1 VQLKSSFIGIVHKI
15 WFLDQIIKAGN
26 FKTASS
32 FLGVTPSALTQ
43 SVKTLE
49 NHFEKTFIV
58 RDKGNIVLTSE
69 GQALLEKFSSVLEEL
84 EGLDQEYSEQDG
96 PKKIRIGAYDSLAI
110 RYLPKL
116 YSNILEVN
124 PNVKIDLQIG
134 RSAELITLIHRG
146 HLDMALVVAP
156 QDSDTYFTTPL
167 AYNYLSIYTHVNN
180 INEKINIHNLGI
192 GCLRSESDGR
202 QSFIVKALNLLGIK
216 SKDINVQT
224 DSFEAL
230 LSLCIE
236 GKISAI
242 LPVDLASRHADFLI
256 DVSDQYNA
264 IDIKNQTK
272 HELSLI
278 TRKNF
283 PPKWKNQIEGCL
295 KEINIK

>member
-1 VQLKSSFIGIVHKI
+1 LKSSFIGMIHKI
-15 WFLDQIIKAGN
+15 WFLDQIVKAGD

-32 FLGVTPSALTQ
+32 ILGVTPSALTQ

-49 NHFEKTFIV
+49 NHFEKTFLI
-58 RDKGNIVLTSE
+58 REKGNIALTSE
-69 GQALLEKFSSVLEEL
+69 GEALLEKFSSVLGEL

-116 YSNILEVN
+116 YSNILDVN

-156 QDSDTYFTTPL
+156 QESDSYYTTPL
-167 AYNYLSIYTHVNN
+167 AYNHLSIYTHKKNLD
-180 INEKINIHNLGI
+180 EKIDIHSLGV

-202 QSFIVKALNLLGIK
+202 QSFLLKALNLLGVK
-216 SKDINVQT
+216 SKDLNVQA

-230 LSLCIE
+230 LALCIE

-242 LPVDLASRHADFLI
+242 LPADLANRHSEQLV
-256 DVSDQYNA
+256 DVSDLYNA
-264 IDIKNQTK
+264 QEIKKQTQ

-283 PPKWKNQIEGCL
+283 PLKWREQVEECL
-295 KEINIK
+295 REINI

>member
-1 VQLKSSFIGIVHKI
+1 MIHKI
-15 WFLDQIIKAGN
+15 WFLDQIVKAGD

-32 FLGVTPSALTQ
+32 ILGVTPSALTQ

-49 NHFEKTFIV
+49 GHFEKTFLI

-124 PNVKIDLQIG
+124 PNVKIDLQVG

-156 QDSDTYFTTPL
+156 QESDSYFVTPL
-167 AYNYLSIYTHVNN
+167 AYNYLSIYTHKKN
-180 INEKINIHNLGI
+180 IRDEINIHDLGV

-202 QSFIVKALNLLGIK
+202 QSFLLKALNLLGIK
-216 SKDINVQT
+216 SKNLNVQA

-230 LSLCIE
+230 LALCIE
-236 GKISAI
+236 GKVSAI
-242 LPVDLASRHADFLI
+242 LPADLASRHAEHLTDI
-256 DVSDQYNA
+256 SDLYEVR
-264 IDIKNQTK
+264 DMKEHTK

-283 PPKWKNQIEGCL
+283 PLKWREQIEGCL
-295 KEINIK
+295 REIDIK

>member
-1 VQLKSSFIGIVHKI
+1 LKSSFIGMIHKI
-15 WFLDQIIKAGN
+15 WFLDQIVKAGD

-32 FLGVTPSALTQ
+32 ILGVTPSALTQ

-49 NHFEKTFIV
+49 GHFEKTFII
-58 RDKGNIVLTSE
+58 RDKGNILLTSE
-69 GQALLEKFSSVLEEL
+69 GQVLLEKFSSVLEEL

-96 PKKIRIGAYDSLAI
+96 PNKIRIGAYDSLAI

-124 PNVKIDLQIG
+124 PKIKINLQVG

-156 QDSDTYFTTPL
+156 QESDSYFTTPL
-167 AYNYLSIYTHVNN
+167 AYNSLSIFSHKKNLNGKV
-180 INEKINIHNLGI
+180 NIHDLGI

-202 QSFIVKALNLLGIK
+202 QSFLLKALSLLKIK

-236 GKISAI
+236 GHISAI
-242 LPVDLASRHADFLI
+242 LPIDLASRHEDCLI
-256 DVSDQYNA
+256 DVSELFNA
-264 IDIKNQTK
+264 KEIKNITK

-283 PPKWKNQIEGCL
+283 PTKWKEQIESCL
-295 KEINIK
+295 KEINID